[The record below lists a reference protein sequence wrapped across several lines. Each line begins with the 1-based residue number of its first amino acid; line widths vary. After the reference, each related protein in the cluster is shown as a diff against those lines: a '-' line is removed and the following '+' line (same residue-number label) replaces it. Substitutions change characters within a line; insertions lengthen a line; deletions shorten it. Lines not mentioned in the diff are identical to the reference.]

1 MIYSLNLNQVGL
13 PPSTI
18 EFFHKGEEIE
28 VSPAVF
34 LSLNHLFH
42 FNYGLTGEHLVLSEP
57 GIEQKA
63 FDAQNKVLVESSS
76 SIHPPTPP
84 PPHLSTLPRP
94 LQKKSCR
101 HRADRLT
108 K

>member
-76 SIHPPTPP
+76 SIHPPPTCPP
-84 PPHLSTLPRP
+84 SQDLY
-94 LQKKSCR
+94 KKSLVVTGQT
-101 HRADRLT
+101 D
-108 K
+108 

>member
-13 PPSTI
+13 LPSSI

-57 GIEQKA
+57 GIELKA

-76 SIHPPTPP
+76 SIQPPS
-84 PPHLSTLPRP
+84 HLSTPLRP
-94 LQKKSCR
+94 LQKKSCC